1 MLAFFDLNP
10 IHLGFVLLL
19 ALLLFG
25 PQKLPEIGKQIGHAL
40 KELKKAG
47 SDMMSTF
54 NTDHEPDHKPYDY
67 NYPSTDDNSVPY
79 GATPAIEPYQDLTDY
94 TIAGQP
100 VHDSTNHTTPSST
113 DTSDYAIAG
122 YSAHGQNGA
131 SSGGEAHT
139 VAHESGAATATAEPK
154 KEG

>member
-67 NYPSTDDNSVPY
+67 GYPSTDDNSVAY
-79 GATPAIEPYQDLTDY
+79 GSAIEASPDLSDY

-100 VHDSTNHTTPSST
+100 VHDKVATPAYPEVDKT
-113 DTSDYAIAG
+113 DYTIAG
-122 YSAHGQNGA
+122 NSPAAHNG
-131 SSGGEAHT
+131 SGHPGEASAASHGS
-139 VAHESGAATATAEPK
+139 VAVATAEPK

>member
-67 NYPSTDDNSVPY
+67 GYPSTDENSVSY
-79 GATPAIEPYQDLTDY
+79 GETTAIEASPDLSDY

-100 VHDSTNHTTPSST
+100 VRDAVQTPTYPDIDTT
-113 DTSDYAIAG
+113 DYTIAG
-122 YSAHGQNGA
+122 SSPAAHNGTGHPEEATAA
-131 SSGGEAHT
+131 SHGS
-139 VAHESGAATATAEPK
+139 VAVATAEPK